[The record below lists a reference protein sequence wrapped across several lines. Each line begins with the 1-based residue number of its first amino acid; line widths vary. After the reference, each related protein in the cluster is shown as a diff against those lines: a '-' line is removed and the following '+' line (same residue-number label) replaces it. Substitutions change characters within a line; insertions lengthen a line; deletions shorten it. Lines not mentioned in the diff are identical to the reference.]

1 MANFWL
7 KLIIWFVIEMR
18 WVCGFTFLSP
28 AGDSH
33 SLDIMHSSSTNGH
46 LKEGTLF
53 GCIAVLCTMYVDANY
68 CYRPSSVVCLSVTV
82 VSLAKTAELF
92 EMLFGLWT
100 WMGPGK
106 HVLNGVQIAQYE
118 WAIF

>member
-1 MANFWL
+1 M
-7 KLIIWFVIEMR
+7 
-18 WVCGFTFLSP
+18 CGFTFLSP